1 MVSDLKRYHEKMSD
15 SVSFPLLTL
24 TLVIKLT
31 NFDFAGHQ
39 NTLIFFDK
47 KKIMSDLIMYC

>member
-1 MVSDLKRYHEKMSD
+1 MVSDLKRSHEKMSD